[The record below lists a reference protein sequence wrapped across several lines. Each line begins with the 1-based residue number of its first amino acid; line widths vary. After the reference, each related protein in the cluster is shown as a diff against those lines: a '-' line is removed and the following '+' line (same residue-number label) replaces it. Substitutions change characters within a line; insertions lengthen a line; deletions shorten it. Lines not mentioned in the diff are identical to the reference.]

1 MLLKSTPLL
10 ELLKST
16 PLLYLL
22 KFTPLLKL
30 TEVVLLADRR
40 DLVEELPPLLT
51 LTQSLKSTF
60 FKLTPLLKSTPTLRD
75 STVTQVDCFFIGVIL
90 SRNCNRA
97 PPFLKMTPL
106 LKF

>member
-30 TEVVLLADRR
+30 TEVVLLDDRR
-40 DLVEELPPLLT
+40 DLVEELPPLLK
-51 LTQSLKSTF
+51 LTQLLKLTF
-60 FKLTPLLKSTPTLRD
+60 FKVD
-75 STVTQVDCFFIGVIL
+75 TVT
-90 SRNCNRA
+90 
-97 PPFLKMTPL
+97 
-106 LKF
+106 